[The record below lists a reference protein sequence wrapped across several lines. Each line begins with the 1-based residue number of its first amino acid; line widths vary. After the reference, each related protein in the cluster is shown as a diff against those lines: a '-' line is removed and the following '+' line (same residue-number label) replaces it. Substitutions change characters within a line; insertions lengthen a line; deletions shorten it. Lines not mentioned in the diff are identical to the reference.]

1 MLAAPRRRL
10 STDRPFKDGNLDSG
24 RIRAG
29 GFRCDFRLLRKI
41 PELPIHAA
49 ARIGRTQHRR
59 PGSLESSKENLAVE
73 LQGVF
78 KKYGDFVAL
87 KKIDLE
93 IKDNEF
99 FTLLGPS
106 GCGKTTLLRVIAGF
120 EEISEGTILLKGER
134 IGDLPPNK
142 RPINTVFQHYAL
154 FPHMTVEANVA
165 FGMKMLGMS
174 KAEVA
179 DRSRKMLEMVKLGD
193 FAGRRPNQLSGGQ
206 QQRVALARAMA
217 PGPQVLL
224 LDEPLSALDL
234 KLRHAMRVEL
244 KQLQMETGITFV
256 FVTHDQEEALTMSD
270 RIGVM
275 DHGILQQVGT
285 PHEIYEKPVNRFVA
299 DFIGETNI
307 FDATIS
313 HVGDANCVCVL
324 RNGSSVGCEAGSNPQ
339 VGAKCHL
346 SIRPEGLEMSRAN
359 DEPRSLGGRVEQVVY
374 LGTDTQYLIRI
385 PSGELVTVR
394 CQNTIADG
402 VNYSTGDEV
411 ALKPRDGA
419 ARLLVD

>member
-1 MLAAPRRRL
+1 M
-10 STDRPFKDGNLDSG
+10 
-24 RIRAG
+24 
-29 GFRCDFRLLRKI
+29 RKV

-49 ARIGRTQHRR
+49 AEIGRAQHRR
-59 PGSLESSKENLAVE
+59 PGGLESSAETLAIE

-120 EEISEGTILLKGER
+120 EEISEGSILLRGER
-134 IGDLPPNK
+134 IGELPPNK

-154 FPHMTVEANVA
+154 FPHMTVEDNVA
-165 FGMKMLGMS
+165 FGMKMLGMPRS
-174 KAEVA
+174 EVA
-179 DRSRKMLEMVKLGD
+179 ERSRKMLDMVKLGD
-193 FAGRRPNQLSGGQ
+193 FAGRRPSQLSGGQ

-244 KQLQMETGITFV
+244 KQLQKETGITFV

-275 DHGILQQVGT
+275 DHGIIQQVGT
-285 PHEIYEKPVNRFVA
+285 PHEIYEKPINRFVA

-313 HVGDANCVCVL
+313 QVGDGQCVCVL
-324 RNGSSVGCEAGSNPQ
+324 RNGSSVGCEAAANPRA
-339 VGAKCHL
+339 GAECHL
-346 SIRPEGLEMSRAN
+346 SIRPEGFEISPATG
-359 DEPRSLGGRVEQVVY
+359 ETRSLGGTVEQAVY
-374 LGTDTQYLIRI
+374 LGTDTQYLVRI
-385 PSGELVTVR
+385 PSGELVAVR
-394 CQNTIADG
+394 CQNTVADG
-402 VNYSTGDEV
+402 VNFSVGDEV
-411 ALKPRDGA
+411 VLEPREGA

>member
-1 MLAAPRRRL
+1 ME
-10 STDRPFKDGNLDSG
+10 SG
-24 RIRAG
+24 
-29 GFRCDFRLLRKI
+29 
-41 PELPIHAA
+41 
-49 ARIGRTQHRR
+49 T
-59 PGSLESSKENLAVE
+59 ENLAIE
-73 LQGVF
+73 LHGVF
-78 KKYGDFVAL
+78 KKYGEFVAL

-93 IKDNEF
+93 IRDNEF

-120 EEISEGTILLKGER
+120 EEISEGSILLRGKR

-154 FPHMTVEANVA
+154 FPHMTVEDNVA
-165 FGMKMLGMS
+165 FGMKMLGIS

-179 DRSRKMLEMVKLGD
+179 ERSRKMLELVKLSD
-193 FAGRRPNQLSGGQ
+193 FAGRRPSQLSGGQ

-244 KQLQMETGITFV
+244 KQLQKETGITFV

-285 PHEIYEKPVNRFVA
+285 PHDIYEKPVNRFVA

-307 FDATIS
+307 FDATIAR
-313 HVGDANCVCVL
+313 VGDANCVCVL
-324 RNGSSVGCEAGSNPQ
+324 RNGSSIGCEAAANPRA
-339 VGAKCHL
+339 GAACHL
-346 SIRPEGLEMSRAN
+346 SIRPEGFEIFHASG
-359 DEPRSLGGRVEQVVY
+359 ESCSLGGKVEQVVY
-374 LGTDTQYLIRI
+374 LGTDTQYLVRI
-385 PSGELVTVR
+385 ESGELVTVR
-394 CQNTIADG
+394 CQNTVAEG
-402 VNYSTGDEV
+402 VSFSNGDDV
-411 ALKPRDGA
+411 ALEPREGS

>member
-1 MLAAPRRRL
+1 M
-10 STDRPFKDGNLDSG
+10 
-24 RIRAG
+24 
-29 GFRCDFRLLRKI
+29 
-41 PELPIHAA
+41 
-49 ARIGRTQHRR
+49 
-59 PGSLESSKENLAVE
+59 ESSKENLAVE

-120 EEISEGTILLKGER
+120 EEISEGSILLKGER
-134 IGDLPPNK
+134 IGGLPPNK

-193 FAGRRPNQLSGGQ
+193 FAERRPNQLSGGQ

-285 PHEIYEKPVNRFVA
+285 PHEIYEKPINRFVA

-324 RNGSSVGCEAGSNPQ
+324 RNGSSVGCEASSNPQ
-339 VGAKCHL
+339 VGTKCHL

-394 CQNTIADG
+394 CQNTIANG
-402 VNYSTGDEV
+402 VNYLTGDEV